1 MKISDFEKGQTAY
14 ILNGGY
20 YRKGEIMKCKV
31 VTVGRK
37 YVTVSSLGNF
47 SNTKKFAENEVY
59 DNALSEATDF
69 GNEDLLF
76 KTVEDIEKHNE
87 LKELRRWFS
96 AEASSFKKCN
106 SYSIEQLRK
115 VKEILE
121 ERGQVTQA
129 LKGGNEK

>member
-1 MKISDFEKGQTAY
+1 MKISNFEKGQTVY

-47 SNTKKFAENEVY
+47 SNNKKFVENGAY
-59 DNALSEATDF
+59 DNALLEVTDF
-69 GNEDLLF
+69 GYADLLF
-76 KTVEDIEKHNE
+76 KTVEDIEEYNE

-96 AEASSFKKCN
+96 SEALSFQKCS

-121 ERGQVTQA
+121 EREQAIQA
-129 LKGGNEK
+129 LKGGK